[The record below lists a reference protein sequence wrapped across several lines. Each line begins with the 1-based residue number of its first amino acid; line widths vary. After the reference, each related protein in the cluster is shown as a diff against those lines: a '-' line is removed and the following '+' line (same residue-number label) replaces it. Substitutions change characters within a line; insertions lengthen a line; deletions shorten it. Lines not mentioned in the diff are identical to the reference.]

1 MIQYFWHNTDPERL
15 KRYFITLDVC
25 GSFCHPLTFEIERCP
40 RCLAVNKVHYYIIVF
55 SQVIVAAVLILR
67 AYALYG
73 KSRRVLAL
81 TCVIALVAA
90 SLAIWSVAT
99 APTPVYTPNHLLFKG
114 TCMLPT
120 YLPTVER
127 YMSSIIVAMILE
139 LVIFALIVWL
149 FYFAVVMLAHFG
161 VVLSYYLPKD
171 AWRGNFATLA
181 NW

>member
-1 MIQYFWHNTDPERL
+1 M
-15 KRYFITLDVC
+15 KRCL
-25 GSFCHPLTFEIERCP
+25 
-40 RCLAVNKVHYYIIVF
+40 RCLAVNKVHYYVIVF

-81 TCVIALVAA
+81 TCVITLVAA

-99 APTPVYTPNHLLFKG
+99 APTPVYTPDDLLFKG
-114 TCMLPT
+114 TCILPT

-139 LVIFALIVWL
+139 LVIFALIVCKSIQHMKSRSVILEVLLRDGL